1 MATEKHNVY
10 DAAGNPV
17 HNCYMPHLPLTA
29 SNYAR
34 TKKVFALFREQFQ
47 RHMGK
52 DFAYDCQ
59 IWEEY
64 LLMLNE
70 HLARELKIDGEG
82 VHFVLRQSLPLPRSE
97 WLVEKRKAER
107 QEAATAAPDGD
118 GKQPVTGELLRLLRE
133 TMRSVL
139 WMRDR
144 QKAYFKCHTVDN
156 LNAARVAES
165 RCDELVARVMNFGKP
180 KVEQRTL
187 FDT

>member
-1 MATEKHNVY
+1 MAEKHNEY
-10 DAAGNPV
+10 DADGNPV

-34 TKKVFALFREQFQ
+34 TKKVFALFREQFR

-70 HLARELKIDGEG
+70 HLARELKIDGAG

-97 WLVEKRKAER
+97 WLVVKRKAER
-107 QEAATAAPDGD
+107 ENATATDAAPE
-118 GKQPVTGELLRLLRE
+118 KQPVTGELLSLLRSAFAAVRH
-133 TMRSVL
+133 MRACQRDYARNHSVE
-139 WMRDR
+139 
-144 QKAYFKCHTVDN
+144 K
-156 LNAARVAES
+156 LNAASVAEA
-165 RCDELVARVMNFGKP
+165 RADELLERIMNFGKP
-180 KVEQRTL
+180 KAEQMSL
-187 FDT
+187 L